1 MAQPETLYF
10 DIYRDG
16 ELIRTEQNSG
26 KAIKIGSH
34 PKTHLHLEDGD
45 VSRLHA
51 VIQKNDEGVSVLD
64 LGSGRGTYVNGD
76 RVTEQQIAHNDVVR
90 VGNTEIH
97 VFFRDER
104 KAAEEAAAVARAT
117 HASTQRARDE
127 VLYARRFLSKP
138 AKSDGS
144 VEIAMLFN
152 DFVMAEELFRPP
164 ETVTIGAAPINTFP
178 IEHDSIPGESFAL
191 VDASGGE
198 PVLKL
203 APKMSGEVYVGS
215 ERTPIRE
222 AAMRGGIPLTQDT
235 RARVVVGDV
244 VFFIHRSVKPA
255 IALPVRRQALAPLYF
270 MLLSAGLHAILLG
283 LILFLPPG
291 MGSLSLDGFGNQDRF
306 VQILIEDVEPEP
318 EPEPEVDEGEEEED
332 QEQQLEEGEEG
343 RAGDEREED
352 DTNLRMAVE
361 GDLDANDDIELA
373 RALADEA
380 VQDRG
385 ALQVL
390 NQAGPTSLFGG
401 QANGYDAVMAI
412 GSVSGTDIGA
422 SYGTRGLGAYGG
434 GYSGGGRQLA
444 GIGRGAVALRGRSS
458 GQDSNLGRNIRTV
471 RDRETRQPTVSVGT
485 PNINGQLDREIIQRV
500 IRENRRGV
508 VACYNQ
514 ELQRDPDLEGRV
526 VVAFVIAPS
535 GQVAGASIRES
546 TLNSPSVEDCVARR
560 FRQMRFPEPRGGG
573 TVNVNYPFTFAAGD

>member
-1 MAQPETLYF
+1 MALPETLFF

-16 ELIRTEQNSG
+16 ELVRSEQNSG
-26 KAIKIGSH
+26 KAIKVGSH
-34 PKTHLHLEDGD
+34 PKTHLHLEDGE

-51 VIQKNDEGVSVLD
+51 VIQKNEDGISVLD
-64 LGSGRGTYVNGD
+64 LGSGRGTYVNGE
-76 RVTEQQIAHNDVVR
+76 RVTEQQLAHGDVVK
-90 VGNTEIH
+90 VGATEIH
-97 VFFRDER
+97 VFFRDEK
-104 KAAEEAAAVARAT
+104 KAAAEAAAVARAIDAT
-117 HASTQRARDE
+117 TQRARDE
-127 VLYARRFLSKP
+127 VLYARRFLAKP
-138 AKSDGS
+138 SASDGS
-144 VEIAMLFN
+144 VEVAMLYH
-152 DFVMAEELFRPP
+152 DFVMAEELFHPP
-164 ETVTIGAAPINTFP
+164 QTVTIGPAEGNTFT
-178 IEHDSIPGESFAL
+178 IEHDAIPSESFAL
-191 VDASGGE
+191 IDTSGGE

-215 ERTPIRE
+215 ERKSLKE
-222 AAMRGGIPLTQDT
+222 AAKQGGIPLTQDT
-235 RARVVVGDV
+235 RARVVIGEI
-244 VFFIHRSVKPA
+244 VFFIHRSVRPA
-255 IALPVRRQALAPLYF
+255 LALPVQRQALAPLYF

-291 MGSLSLDGFGNQDRF
+291 MGSLALDGFGNQDRF

-318 EPEPEVDEGEEEED
+318 EPEAEVDEGEEE
-332 QEQQLEEGEEG
+332 QEEELEEGEEG

-352 DTNLRMAVE
+352 EPDRRMAVE
-361 GDLDANDDIELA
+361 GDLSPDQDVELA
-373 RALADEA
+373 RALANEA
-380 VQDRG
+380 VQERG

-390 NQAGPTSLFGG
+390 NQAGPASLFGG

-412 GSVSGTDIGA
+412 GSVSGSEIGA

-458 GQDSNLGRNIRTV
+458 GQDSNLGRNIRQV

-485 PNINGQLDREIIQRV
+485 PNISGQLDREIIQRV

-508 VACYNQ
+508 VACYNA

-526 VVAFVIAPS
+526 VVSFVIAPS
-535 GQVAGASIRES
+535 GAVAGATIRES
-546 TLNSPSVEDCVARR
+546 TLGSSAVEDCVARR